1 MSLTGALGR
10 LLTAQGMAGLVLAVL
25 ADGRDRPAATWIL
38 AFLGIVLLS
47 TGMLLW
53 WFASEAEKE
62 AMKAA
67 EASRRQGAAEGRSD
81 WVDQ

>member
-10 LLTAQGMAGLVLAVL
+10 LLTAQGMVGLLLAVL

-38 AFLGIVLLS
+38 AFLGLVLLS
-47 TGMLLW
+47 TGILLW
-53 WFASEAEKE
+53 WFASEADDE

-67 EASRRQGAAEGRSD
+67 EAKGRQRAAEGRSD
-81 WVDQ
+81 WIDQ